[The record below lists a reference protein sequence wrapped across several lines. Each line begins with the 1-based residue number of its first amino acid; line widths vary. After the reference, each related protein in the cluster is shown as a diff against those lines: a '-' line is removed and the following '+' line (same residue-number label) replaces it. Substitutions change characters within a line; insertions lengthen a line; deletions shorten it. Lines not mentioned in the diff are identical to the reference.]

1 MNDFINEIK
10 NIYFEKYNFDNNLN
24 MLHELLNTDLISD
37 TDKEFYKTMPIFGKT
52 DRKSIFVKD
61 FITSFLLNVS
71 VPIGSA
77 FW

>member
-24 MLHELLNTDLISD
+24 MLHELLNTYLISD

-52 DRKSIFVKD
+52 DRKSIFV
-61 FITSFLLNVS
+61 
-71 VPIGSA
+71 
-77 FW
+77 